1 MRIPTLIIGCALMFL
16 TSCASLPARDE
27 SPATDLELLRLG
39 VEQLTRERQ
48 PQGPVTRVEDATN
61 GQELFNLGIA
71 LEDTNWLQN
80 DDKRRI
86 RTFVDKGTRRIEAS
100 RFQCRWWNLSC
111 KSRRKALA
119 RGEAPG

>member
-1 MRIPTLIIGCALMFL
+1 MRIPTLIIGCALIFL
-16 TSCASLPARDE
+16 TSCASSPAKDA

-48 PQGPVTRVEDATN
+48 PQGPVTRAEDART
-61 GQELFNLGIA
+61 GQELFGLTIA

-80 DDKRRI
+80 DDKRRT
-86 RTFVDKGTRRIEAS
+86 RTFVDKATRRIEATRITCS
-100 RFQCRWWNLSC
+100 WWNLAC

-119 RGEAPG
+119 RGEGPG